1 MFFEVPYRSFFMK
14 KVFDNADEDKFRVN
28 LKLVFTLENGPPSE
42 IRKVEEKALVLVL
55 AFVENFG
62 QSRNV

>member
-1 MFFEVPYRSFFMK
+1 MN

-42 IRKVEEKALVLVL
+42 IRKVEQKALVLVL

-62 QSRNV
+62 QSRNF

>member
-1 MFFEVPYRSFFMK
+1 MK
-14 KVFDNADEDKFRVN
+14 KAFDNADEDKFRVN

-55 AFVENFG
+55 AFIENFG
-62 QSRNV
+62 QSHNV

>member
-42 IRKVEEKALVLVL
+42 IKVEEKALVLVL